1 MQNVVYAFS
10 SVETSPDTR
19 KSQSLLDFVEN
30 YALFFFRLRYLRRL
44 HARFSPFYMQNVV
57 LAFPESTQAQT
68 HSNHNNLLI
77 LSKTDR
83 YFSPFEI
90 LTTFTLSVHCIM
102 RAERCTLVFEL
113 RNHPRYTQIK
123 INTRFCRNLCFIS
136 LPFEIFTTFTR
147 SFLCILHAERTARVF
162 HRRYRLR
169 HTQITIIYPFCPKL
183 TVISHRL
190 RYLRRLHARFSP
202 FSMQYVLHAFST
214 VDTSPET
221 RKLQ

>member
-1 MQNVVYAFS
+1 
-10 SVETSPDTR
+10 
-19 KSQSLLDFVEN
+19 
-30 YALFFFRLRYLRRL
+30 
-44 HARFSPFYMQNVV
+44 
-57 LAFPESTQAQT
+57 
-68 HSNHNNLLI
+68 
-77 LSKTDR
+77 
-83 YFSPFEI
+83 
-90 LTTFTLSVHCIM
+90 M

-190 RYLRRLHARFSP
+190 RYLNVYMLDSLHFPCSTYCTRFPPSIQAQKLANCNDSTILSKIKLYFHPVCDISTFKRSFHSILYAERIARAFQRRHKPRHTHIAAIRRFC
-202 FSMQYVLHAFST
+202 
-214 VDTSPET
+214 
-221 RKLQ
+221 RK